1 MSVQP
6 RQPTVREVVTAPID
20 IAAGIVSEVVS
31 TTANVVLAPA
41 RLVASVGHAVARLQR
56 TLDKLDDMADGVTAM
71 EREMR
76 GMRADLAEVIGELE
90 GIRDL
95 NTQLHVIG
103 DSVVEM
109 NNGVATMGTSVE
121 SLNESIEN
129 IDALAAKFARFGGR
143 RKPAA

>member
-6 RQPTVREVVTAPID
+6 RQPTVREVVSAPID
-20 IAAGIVSEVVS
+20 IAAGIVTDVVS
-31 TTANVVLAPA
+31 TTAAIALAPA
-41 RLVASVGHAVARLQR
+41 RALASVGHAVARLQR
-56 TLDKLDDMADGVTAM
+56 TLDNLDDMADGVTQM

-103 DSVVEM
+103 DSVGEM
-109 NNGVATMGTSVE
+109 NGGVATMGASVD
-121 SLNESIEN
+121 SLNTSIDN
-129 IDALAAKFARFGGR
+129 IDALAARFARFSGR
-143 RKPAA
+143 RKPA

>member
-6 RQPTVREVVTAPID
+6 RQPTVREVVSAPID
-20 IAAGIVSEVVS
+20 IAAGIVTEVVA
-31 TTANVVLAPA
+31 TTAGIALAPA
-41 RLVASVGHAVARLQR
+41 RLFAALGTTVVRLQR
-56 TLDKLDDMADGVTAM
+56 TLDNLDDMSEGVTHM

-95 NTQLHVIG
+95 NHHLTIIG
-103 DSVVEM
+103 DAVVDM
-109 NNGVATMGTSVE
+109 NGGVATMSTNVE
-121 SLNESIEN
+121 ALNGSIDN
-129 IDALAAKFARFGGR
+129 IDALAARLGRLSGR

>member
-6 RQPTVREVVTAPID
+6 RQPTVREVVSAPID
-20 IAAGIVSEVVS
+20 IAAGMVTEVVS
-31 TTANVVLAPA
+31 IAANIVLAPA
-41 RLVASVGHAVARLQR
+41 RVLASVGSAVTRLQR
-56 TLDKLDDMADGVTAM
+56 TLDHLDDMADGVTAM

-103 DSVVEM
+103 DSVVDM
-109 NNGVATMGTSVE
+109 NAGVATMGTSVA

-143 RKPAA
+143 RKPA

>member
-6 RQPTVREVVTAPID
+6 RQPTVREVVSAPLD
-20 IAAGIVSEVVS
+20 IASGVVTEVIS
-31 TTANVVLAPA
+31 TTANIVLAPA
-41 RLVASVGHAVARLQR
+41 RVVAAVGTAITRLQR
-56 TLDKLDDMADGVTAM
+56 TLDHLDDMADGVVAM

-95 NTQLHVIG
+95 NTRLHLIG
-103 DSVVEM
+103 DSVVDM
-109 NNGVATMGTSVE
+109 NNGVATMSNSVE
-121 SLNESIEN
+121 QLNTSIDN

-143 RKPAA
+143 RKAI

>member
-6 RQPTVREVVTAPID
+6 RQPTVREVVSAPID
-20 IAAGIVSEVVS
+20 IAAGIVTEVVS
-31 TTANVVLAPA
+31 TTASIVLAPA
-41 RLVASVGHAVARLQR
+41 RAVALVGSTIGRLGR
-56 TLDKLDDMADGVTAM
+56 TLDHLDDMADGVTAM

-95 NTQLHVIG
+95 NTRLHVIG
-103 DSVVEM
+103 DSVVDM
-109 NNGVATMGTSVE
+109 NTGVSAMSANVEALNG
-121 SLNESIEN
+121 SIDN

-143 RKPAA
+143 RKTA

>member
-6 RQPTVREVVTAPID
+6 RQPTVRDAITAPVD
-20 IAAGIVSEVVS
+20 IAAGIVTEVVA
-31 TTANVVLAPA
+31 TTVSIALAPA
-41 RLVASVGHAVARLQR
+41 RAVAAVGSAVARLQR

-95 NTQLHVIG
+95 NTRLLVIG

-109 NNGVATMGTSVE
+109 NDGVSTMGASVA
-121 SLNESIEN
+121 SLNSSIDN
-129 IDALAAKFARFGGR
+129 IDHLAAKFARFGGR
-143 RKPAA
+143 RKAD

>member
-6 RQPTVREVVTAPID
+6 RQPTVREVVSAPID
-20 IAAGIVSEVVS
+20 IAAGIVTEVVS
-31 TTANVVLAPA
+31 TTATIVLAPA
-41 RLVASVGHAVARLQR
+41 RAVAIVGTAITRLQR
-56 TLDKLDDMADGVTAM
+56 TLDHLDDMADGVTAM

-95 NTQLHVIG
+95 NTRLHLIG
-103 DSVVEM
+103 DSVVDM
-109 NNGVATMGTSVE
+109 NDGVKTMGASVD
-121 SLNESIEN
+121 SLNTSIDN

-143 RKPAA
+143 RKPA

>member
-6 RQPTVREVVTAPID
+6 RQPTVREVVSTPID
-20 IAAGIVSEVVS
+20 IAAGIVTEVVS
-31 TTANVVLAPA
+31 TTASIVLAPA
-41 RLVASVGHAVARLQR
+41 RAVAAVGSVVMRLQR
-56 TLDKLDDMADGVTAM
+56 TLDHLDDMADGVTAM

-103 DSVVEM
+103 DSVLDM
-109 NNGVATMGTSVE
+109 SSGVSVMSTSVE
-121 SLNESIEN
+121 TLNGSIEN
-129 IDALAAKFARFGGR
+129 IDALASKFARFGGR
-143 RKPAA
+143 RKPA

>member
-6 RQPTVREVVTAPID
+6 RQPTVREVISAPID

-31 TTANVVLAPA
+31 TTASIVLAPA
-41 RLVASVGHAVARLQR
+41 RAVAAVGSGIARLQR
-56 TLDKLDDMADGVTAM
+56 TLDSLDDMADGVTAM

-95 NTQLHVIG
+95 NTRLHVIG

-109 NNGVATMGTSVE
+109 NDGVGHMNLSVSKLNTS
-121 SLNESIEN
+121 IDN
-129 IDALAAKFARFGGR
+129 IDHIAARFARFGGR
-143 RKPAA
+143 RKPD

>member
-6 RQPTVREVVTAPID
+6 RQPTVRDVVTAPID
-20 IAAGIVSEVVS
+20 IAAGIVTEVAS
-31 TTANVVLAPA
+31 TTVNVVLAPA
-41 RLVASVGHAVARLQR
+41 RLVAAVGSAITRLQR

-95 NTQLHVIG
+95 NTRLHVIG

-109 NNGVATMGTSVE
+109 NDGVHVMGTSVE
-121 SLNESIEN
+121 KLGQSIDN
-129 IDALAAKFARFGGR
+129 IDHIAARFARLGGR
-143 RKPAA
+143 RKAV

>member
-6 RQPTVREVVTAPID
+6 RQPTVREVVSAPID
-20 IAAGIVSEVVS
+20 IAAGIVTEVVS
-31 TTANVVLAPA
+31 TTASIVLAPA
-41 RLVASVGHAVARLQR
+41 RAVALVGSTLGRLGR
-56 TLDKLDDMADGVTAM
+56 TLDHLDDMADGVTAM

-95 NTQLHVIG
+95 NTRLHVIG
-103 DSVVEM
+103 DSVIDMNTGVSAMSANVE
-109 NNGVATMGTSVE
+109 A
-121 SLNESIEN
+121 LNSSIDN

-143 RKPAA
+143 RKTA